1 MRFSPCHLICEG
13 RAFAFFK
20 NHVDNF
26 GYVRYNRLFSLKFTD
41 SLNFL
46 ELNSLQS
53 NWPAGQFIF
62 FSDHGKE
69 FVPINSL
76 GVVPRLSENH
86 KKFSMKG

>member
-26 GYVRYNRLFSLKFTD
+26 GYVKYNRLFSLKFTD

-62 FSDHGKE
+62 LVTMGKSY
-69 FVPINSL
+69 FPSIVLVLFRDSVKITKN
-76 GVVPRLSENH
+76 
-86 KKFSMKG
+86 FQ